1 MISATNSAGSKTLNR
16 PGNDWVAWNEA
27 MADEDVFRNAM
38 KPAAGDEHK
47 GRALPAVGAGIAV
60 AYLHENANW
69 DEYRARWERERMG
82 LLARERN
89 VIVRETF
96 VDKVQYDRK
105 NGFVALLHSIR
116 VRPVQ
121 LVIIP
126 NLTHFAHLRSPDHAV
141 RVVQR
146 FGAEV
151 AGVEPG

>member
-1 MISATNSAGSKTLNR
+1 MSLTRDSAGVETMSR
-16 PGNDWVAWNEA
+16 PGNDWVAWNDA
-27 MADEDVFRNAM
+27 MANEDVFRHAM
-38 KPAAGDEHK
+38 KSAPGDESPD
-47 GRALPAVGAGIAV
+47 RAFAAAGAGIAV
-60 AYLHENANW
+60 AYIHENANR

-96 VDKVQYDRK
+96 ADKVQYDRK

-141 RVVQR
+141 RVLQR

-151 AGVEPG
+151 AAVEPG